1 MLASR
6 REEPS
11 HLSLL
16 FWCCRP
22 GGGLQ
27 RRACPRSHHSRKS
40 DGVRPWLVCHADGR
54 GGRCERCG
62 RGGGSRVTRCRVS
75 SGTAGCGVV
84 WLGRAG
90 GPIVVDGRVIGVGFP
105 VGAVTTLPGR
115 LMRRGGFFF
124 LAGAACLGGMPAN
137 CRRDR
142 RHFFFLTFFLCHCC
156 GALPDPW
163 SKHVV
168 CGLFTSCTLPIVGG
182 GSAQRDGRP
191 PRDRVVCGRHRVKA
205 ATLCKD
211 L

>member
-124 LAGAACLGGMPAN
+124 WLALPAWAACRRTAGVTVDTFSSSHSSFVTAVVLSLILGRSMLYAG
-137 CRRDR
+137 C
-142 RHFFFLTFFLCHCC
+142 LL
-156 GALPDPW
+156 L
-163 SKHVV
+163 V
-168 CGLFTSCTLPIVGG
+168 LYQL
-182 GSAQRDGRP
+182 
-191 PRDRVVCGRHRVKA
+191 
-205 ATLCKD
+205 
-211 L
+211 